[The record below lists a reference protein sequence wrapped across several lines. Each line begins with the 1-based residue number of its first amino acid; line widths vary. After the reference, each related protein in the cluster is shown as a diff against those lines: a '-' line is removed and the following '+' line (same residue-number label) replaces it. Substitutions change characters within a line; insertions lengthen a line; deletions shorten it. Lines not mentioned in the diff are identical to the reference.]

1 MRFNQLQK
9 SLTAFPTNNTMAT
22 DQDQPTIPTNN
33 FQKRVAFARMVTVH
47 CLPNT
52 YERKRHTSEHTGR
65 VKDPVERKR
74 RIHQRLARFA
84 VLSFQQH
91 LRRQRSGHS
100 VESRAL
106 ELARL
111 SFKFSRR
118 SKDIALEEARQNF
131 LEAHPQ
137 DDTALN
143 LQRPIE
149 ISNFPKLKM
158 NKRSLSC
165 NDACNVIPVDEPE
178 AKKCR
183 A

>member
-1 MRFNQLQK
+1 MTINQCT
-9 SLTAFPTNNTMAT
+9 TA
-22 DQDQPTIPTNN
+22 TNN
-33 FQKRVAFARMVTVH
+33 FQKRVAFARMVIVH

-52 YERKRHTSEHTGR
+52 DERKRHTSEHTGK

-131 LEAHPQ
+131 LEAHPS
-137 DDTALN
+137 DDTSKDNVAVQ
-143 LQRPIE
+143 LQQPIE
-149 ISNFPKLKM
+149 ISNFPKRM
-158 NKRSLSC
+158 TNKRSLSC
-165 NDACNVIPVDEPE
+165 NDACNVIPVYEPE

-183 A
+183 AAT